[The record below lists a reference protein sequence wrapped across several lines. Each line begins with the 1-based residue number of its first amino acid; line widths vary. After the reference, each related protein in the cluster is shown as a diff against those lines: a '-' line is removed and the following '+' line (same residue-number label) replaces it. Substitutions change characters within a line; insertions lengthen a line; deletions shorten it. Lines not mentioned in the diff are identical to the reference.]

1 MSVSKIDEAPEGTS
15 SMFGLGSKIIYG
27 EKISAFADVQELS
40 VTGISLGIEITDMRE
55 LSVKYLVEH
64 KGDTIHI
71 DEGDLFKRSKGVRAK
86 ITEIRAKYQR
96 QYETQLEEIKKLEE
110 NFVEEV
116 LTVIADNREV
126 LR

>member
-1 MSVSKIDEAPEGTS
+1 MSASKVDDAPESTTP
-15 SMFGLGSKIIYG
+15 MFGLGKKIIYG

-64 KGDTIHI
+64 KGDAIRI
-71 DEGDLFKRSKGVRAK
+71 DEGDLFNRSKVVHAK
-86 ITEIRAKYQR
+86 ITEIRAKYQQ

-110 NFVEEV
+110 NFIEEV
-116 LTVIADNREV
+116 LTVIADGKAP